1 MSASSWSGWY
11 RITPRL
17 ASRPLYGV
25 LHGEPAYSTG
35 TESTSIKTRILSK
48 EYSRTFSEFCFPF
61 LLRNGS
67 GRLPSC
73 PRIGR
78 ALIFFSSSIRQK
90 KVKWNC
96 TSSRL
101 HSDGSTLSISIVITT
116 CFRKM
121 IAFVLNFNSDA
132 ACDHVLIINA
142 EGRAFLRPEEVLRQ
156 VQEELAGD
164 QALSLVLNP
173 QRFP

>member
-17 ASRPLYGV
+17 ASRPLCGV

-67 GRLPSC
+67 G

-78 ALIFFSSSIRQK
+78 ALIFFFQLDKIEKS
-90 KVKWNC
+90 
-96 TSSRL
+96 
-101 HSDGSTLSISIVITT
+101 
-116 CFRKM
+116 KM
-121 IAFVLNFNSDA
+121 
-132 ACDHVLIINA
+132 
-142 EGRAFLRPEEVLRQ
+142 
-156 VQEELAGD
+156 ELYE
-164 QALSLVLNP
+164 
-173 QRFP
+173 